1 MTYTDGGN
9 SIEMKHQHPS
19 TTKVGGHLVFGEE
32 LEEVFE
38 DEASSGDEN
47 EKLAD
52 KSYEQIK
59 HRLA

>member
-1 MTYTDGGN
+1 
-9 SIEMKHQHPS
+9 MKHQHPS

-47 EKLAD
+47 EKAAD